1 MFIIIINTILIIKL
15 VFVYYYLMQPLL
27 SLFITQIIGFNN
39 NLNYLNY
46 WACLVSSVQIIV

>member
-46 WACLVSSVQIIV
+46 WACLVSSVQITV

>member
-39 NLNYLNY
+39 NLNYS
-46 WACLVSSVQIIV
+46 ACLVSSVQITV